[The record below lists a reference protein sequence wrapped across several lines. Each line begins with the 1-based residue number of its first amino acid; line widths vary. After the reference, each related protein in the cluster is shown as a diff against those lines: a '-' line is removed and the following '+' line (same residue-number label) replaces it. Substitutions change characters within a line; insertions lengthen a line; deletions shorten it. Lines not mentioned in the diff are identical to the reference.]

1 MNEKVYEKAIRFLS
15 MRLHT
20 TGELHQKLR
29 RKGFDDEV
37 IIPVLKRLE
46 ELDFLND
53 QRFAEIFID
62 NLKRFKDWGYFGIRS
77 KLAARQIPHQ
87 LAVKA
92 MAEFFTAA
100 DELAVAKK
108 LFSKI
113 NPAPSCRGI
122 APRRKAILSHS
133 SPQQAAGY
141 SGRCWIKK
149 RPVTR
154 EKLLRAF
161 SSRGFRTEVIREI
174 LREET

>member
-1 MNEKVYEKAIRFLS
+1 MSSGMIGERIYLFISNWVNEKVYEKAIRFLS

-77 KLAARQIPHQ
+77 KLAARQIPPPV
-87 LAVKA
+87 AVKTLA
-92 MAEFFTAA
+92 GVFTAA
-100 DELAVAKK
+100 RE
-108 LFSKI
+108 
-113 NPAPSCRGI
+113 PAPG
-122 APRRKAILSHS
+122 
-133 SPQQAAGY
+133 
-141 SGRCWIKK
+141 KK
-149 RPVTR
+149 
-154 EKLLRAF
+154 KF
-161 SSRGFRTEVIREI
+161 F
-174 LREET
+174 